1 MNIQSCL
8 KCPHMLLKSPRD
20 HHWHVSHSGKR
31 GYKAL
36 RASSTGPWFYF
47 IVCDHTVETHNVVPH
62 PPPHTLW
69 CWGLNLGPHCMLSK
83 HSTNLAT
90 SPALVFFETGS
101 HYVAPADL
109 GLLSSCLH
117 ILSAEIVDSVGI
129 TDVSHHT
136 WLTELLM

>member
-109 GLLSSCLH
+109 GLL
-117 ILSAEIVDSVGI
+117 ILLPPHPEC
-129 TDVSHHT
+129 
-136 WLTELLM
+136 